1 MALNERDLLKLKKL
15 LQEVNAL
22 RAEFGKQAYKVVD
35 DTSVTLD
42 DVRKIRQEIEY
53 LRDVS
58 SEVNNTFGGV
68 NDIIRDIKREFQGQ
82 NNLVK
87 EGLASYKRLQGIAE
101 KFKMD
106 MLGIQKM
113 EKKQIEQNITGI
125 RKEFAA
131 RQQIIR
137 ALEQKAKTY
146 SIGGPRLPSSVTVQI
161 CCCHCCSHRRKNVG

>member
-1 MALNERDLLKLKKL
+1 
-15 LQEVNAL
+15 
-22 RAEFGKQAYKVVD
+22 
-35 DTSVTLD
+35 TLD

-58 SEVNNTFGGV
+58 SEVSNTFGGV
-68 NDIIRDIKREFQGQ
+68 GDIIRDIKKEFQGQ

-101 KFKMD
+101 KFKLD

-137 ALEQKAKTY
+137 ALEQKAKTSAGLLENERKILGEMKEGLDIY
-146 SIGGPRLPSSVTVQI
+146 SEALGYAEDRLDAE
-161 CCCHCCSHRRKNVG
+161 N